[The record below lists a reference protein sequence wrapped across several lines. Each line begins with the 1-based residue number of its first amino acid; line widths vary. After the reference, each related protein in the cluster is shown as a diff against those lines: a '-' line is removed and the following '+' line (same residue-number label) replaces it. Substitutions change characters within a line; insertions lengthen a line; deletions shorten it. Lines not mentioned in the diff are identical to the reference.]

1 VPWHAPP
8 EQASLTVQKSPS
20 SHGAVL
26 FGCVQ
31 TPAPLQT
38 SLVHRLPSLA
48 QALPDASNWQVD
60 EQQSPS
66 TLLPSS
72 HCSPG
77 SRMPL
82 PHGMPPGQKP
92 DG

>member
-1 VPWHAPP
+1 MIRNSAGHTTRADAAGIVIGVA
-8 EQASLTVQKSPS
+8 AAGLGAALAVVLGS
-20 SHGAVL
+20 SHA
-26 FGCVQ
+26 
-31 TPAPLQT
+31 AA
-38 SLVHRLPSLA
+38 A
-48 QALPDASNWQVD
+48 QALPAVSYWHDD

-66 TLLPSS
+66 SALLSS

-77 SRMPL
+77 SRMPF